1 MPMGNCCPSRS
12 EAASGMGDTEGGY
25 NKHNIVVEEMFNQ
38 DCWVVKGSQYP
49 EMRVAASFSGACM
62 IPL

>member
-1 MPMGNCCPSRS
+1 
-12 EAASGMGDTEGGY
+12 MGDTEGGY